1 MIFTNIKEEFYYELS
16 SKIEQ
21 LQASFTSL
29 TQNKRLKQVIL
40 ICLGLGNYLNGTTLK
55 GGAWGFKI

>member
-21 LQASFTSL
+21 LQAAFNSL
-29 TQNKRLKQVIL
+29 K
-40 ICLGLGNYLNGTTLK
+40 
-55 GGAWGFKI
+55 